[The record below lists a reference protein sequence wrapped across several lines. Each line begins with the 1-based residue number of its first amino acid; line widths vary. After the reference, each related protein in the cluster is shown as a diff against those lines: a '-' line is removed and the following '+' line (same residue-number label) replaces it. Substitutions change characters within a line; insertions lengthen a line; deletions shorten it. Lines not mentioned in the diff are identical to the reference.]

1 MLVPEN
7 CAGRPLSP
15 RERECLKWA
24 ACGRT
29 LKEIA
34 MILDL
39 SHSSVRIYLDMA
51 RRKLDAVNL
60 TQAVAVAIA
69 SAISRA
75 PVGRLSLSKGQPLAG
90 RVLEPPRRIRID
102 HAIALLRQ
110 CDDLLGERLL
120 AGYADCAHFAGGA
133 QRARR

>member
-1 MLVPEN
+1 MLAPEN

-34 MILDL
+34 RILDL
-39 SHSSVRIYLDMA
+39 SHSSVRVYLDMA

-69 SAISRA
+69 FGHFPGPCRPPEPVKGRAHTSAIAASFTGA
-75 PVGRLSLSKGQPLAG
+75 GTVCQTPFQAG
-90 RVLEPPRRIRID
+90 RQ
-102 HAIALLRQ
+102 HASP
-110 CDDLLGERLL
+110 
-120 AGYADCAHFAGGA
+120 
-133 QRARR
+133 ARRGG

>member
-1 MLVPEN
+1 MLAPEN

-34 MILDL
+34 RILDL
-39 SHSSVRIYLDMA
+39 SLSSVRVYLDMA

-69 SAISRA
+69 FGHIPG
-75 PVGRLSLSKGQPLAG
+75 PVSRLSLSKGQG
-90 RVLEPPRRIRID
+90 DDRR
-102 HAIALLRQ
+102 LP
-110 CDDLLGERLL
+110 G
-120 AGYADCAHFAGGA
+120 GNCA
-133 QRARR
+133 

>member
-7 CAGRPLSP
+7 SAGRPLSP

-39 SHSSVRIYLDMA
+39 SHGSVRTYLDMA

-60 TQAVAVAIA
+60 AQAVAVATA
-69 SAISRA
+69 FGHFPGPCRPPEPVEGSA
-75 PVGRLSLSKGQPLAG
+75 
-90 RVLEPPRRIRID
+90 ET
-102 HAIALLRQ
+102 
-110 CDDLLGERLL
+110 
-120 AGYADCAHFAGGA
+120 
-133 QRARR
+133 